1 MSPGHKHWDICSFW
15 PFFLSL
21 LAQLL
26 VSWSFNVKTKQ
37 RKGEQIAIGRRCWT
51 IRMPKGLE
59 ICKYRGCFALLYYL
73 CIKLSELVFGTLLK
87 AGFSICQL
95 SLNFYVG
102 FILHVF
108 CISIL
113 FAWHCKLEINLKNT
127 RWDFTDFPRLYF
139 FCLRTQ
145 SSLHSISFSPIK
157 GREDP
162 QKTDCT
168 EISVPWNAVTA
179 LAYMHGGCGA
189 SFLFLDSC

>member
-1 MSPGHKHWDICSFW
+1 MSLLYSRSPQNAAGSTAQCQTRINEALRRHSRITSQPVDLQADCNSLLSDVPWAQTLRHLQFLTFFW
-15 PFFLSL
+15 SL

-127 RWDFTDFPRLYF
+127 R
-139 FCLRTQ
+139 
-145 SSLHSISFSPIK
+145 
-157 GREDP
+157 
-162 QKTDCT
+162 
-168 EISVPWNAVTA
+168 
-179 LAYMHGGCGA
+179 
-189 SFLFLDSC
+189 